1 MFKFITHK
9 PFWFNLLAAIVL
21 GFLLLWGTLRM
32 LGFITKHGDY
42 LTVPGVINKPT
53 MASIKMLEDK
63 GFTVIVQDSIYT
75 DTAKMGTVLKQFPE
89 PNSTVKVNR
98 VVILTVNRVTLPL
111 VDMPSLTSK
120 SQDYALEILG
130 RSHLKLGDT
139 TFKPSYM
146 LGAVIEQNLNGQPI
160 KPGTK
165 IPWGSKIDLV
175 IASGLSI
182 EPIPVPA
189 LEGITFAEAKA
200 IIEEKGILLASVIL
214 DAGTKDTATAF
225 VYKQNPP
232 KFNDDKSPNYI
243 RAGQVMDLWLNKERK
258 VLADSTLVD
267 MPKETQ

>member
-9 PFWFNLLAAIVL
+9 SFWLNLLVAILL
-21 GFLLLWGTLRM
+21 GFLLLWGTLKM

-42 LTVPGVINKPT
+42 LTVPDVINKPT
-53 MASIKMLEDK
+53 VASIKMLEDK
-63 GFTVIVQDSIYT
+63 GFTVIVQDSVYT

-98 VVILTVNRVTLPL
+98 VVMLTVNRVTLPL

-120 SQDYALEILG
+120 SQDYAIEILE

-146 LGAVIEQNLNGQPI
+146 LGAVIEQNLNGEPI

-165 IPWGSKIDLV
+165 VPWGSKIDLV
-175 IASGLSI
+175 IASGLST
-182 EPIPVPA
+182 EPIPVPD
-189 LEGITFAEAKA
+189 LVGLSYLEAKA
-200 IIEEKGILLASVIL
+200 IIEEKGILLATVIL
-214 DAGTKDTATAF
+214 DNGTKDTATAF

-232 KFNDDKSPNYI
+232 KFNEDKSMNYI
-243 RAGQVMDLWLNKERK
+243 RAGQVMDFWVNKERK
-258 VLADSTLVD
+258 VLADSTPVD
-267 MPKETQ
+267 TPKETK